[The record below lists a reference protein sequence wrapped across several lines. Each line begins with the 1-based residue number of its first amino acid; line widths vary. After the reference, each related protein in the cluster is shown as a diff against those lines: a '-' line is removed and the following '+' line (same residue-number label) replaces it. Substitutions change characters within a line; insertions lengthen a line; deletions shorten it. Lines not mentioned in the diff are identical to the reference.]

1 MCDVAIASMVM
12 TGVGTLMQMSAQSQA
27 ASAQAA
33 QANYQA
39 QVAENNRIT
48 SERLAADAEQRG
60 ELDVRRHRQ
69 QVEQLKGRQ
78 VAALAA
84 SGVDVASGSPLDV
97 LADTAGLGAIDAQTI
112 RHNAARE
119 AWQHRV
125 QGSNQRN
132 QAELLRFQADNT
144 SSGAAGTLLTG
155 IGGIADK
162 WWRYRTLTAGA
173 GTPAGGSALPGYAG
187 GASGGSV
194 GGTFR

>member
-1 MCDVAIASMVM
+1 MCEPATIISIGSTVL
-12 TGVGTLMQMSAQSQA
+12 GTVMQMSAQSQA

-39 QVAENNRIT
+39 QIAENNRIT

-60 ELDVRRHRQ
+60 EIDVRRHQQ

-97 LADTAGLGAIDAQTI
+97 LADTAGLAALDAQTI

-119 AWQHRV
+119 AWQYRV
-125 QGSNQRN
+125 QGNNQQN
-132 QAELLRFQADNT
+132 QAEMLRFQADNT

-155 IGGIADK
+155 IGGVADK
-162 WWRYRTLTAGA
+162 WWRYRTQTAPP
-173 GTPAGGSALPGYAG
+173 TVKKIPSSPGSPGFLPGPQ
-187 GASGGSV
+187 S
-194 GGTFR
+194 

>member
-12 TGVGTLMQMSAQSQA
+12 TGVGTLMQMQAQSRA

-39 QVAENNRIT
+39 QVAENNRIIA
-48 SERLAADAEQRG
+48 ERLAVDAEQRG
-60 ELDVRRHRQ
+60 EIDVRRHRQ

-97 LADTAGLGAIDAQTI
+97 LADTAGLGEIDAQTI

-119 AWQHRV
+119 AWGYRV
-125 QGSNQRN
+125 EGSNQGA
-132 QAELLRFQADNT
+132 QAGLLRHQAANT
-144 SSGAAGTLLTG
+144 SSGAVGTLLTG
-155 IGGIADK
+155 VGGIADR
-162 WWRYRTLTAGA
+162 WWRYRTQTK
-173 GTPAGGSALPGYAG
+173 TP
-187 GASGGSV
+187 ASGGGSWFAPAFQK
-194 GGTFR
+194 GGGV